1 VAIRATVLSTSES
14 FTYEADAE
22 RVLRHLLRKL
32 ERWNTKEPSADEPP
46 VLSLTSDADF
56 HTLPRQLAQMLA
68 HDIAYQHEDNLGDL
82 ARALQAALATS

>member
-1 VAIRATVLSTSES
+1 MAIRATVLLTSES
-14 FTYEADAE
+14 FTYEGDAE

-46 VLSLTSDADF
+46 VVSFTSESAF
-56 HTLPRQLAQMLA
+56 QTLPRQLAGMLA

>member
-1 VAIRATVLSTSES
+1 VAIRATVLLTSES
-14 FTYEADAE
+14 FNYEGDAE

-46 VLSLTSDADF
+46 VVSFTSDGAF
-56 HTLPRQLAQMLA
+56 QTLPRQMAQMLA

-82 ARALQAALATS
+82 ARALQATVSS